1 MAKFSLFSQ
10 SLRYDVTE
18 RYDRYLKSRL
28 QMKAMLICS
37 LLDIAS
43 LEITNTILERCGVLR
58 GAYYIQGAILY
69 QSSEGIWRTIHPRW
83 DEELLSMLYNEEN
96 RAILLDRIECL
107 QEAIDSILDLG
118 DERITESVIGTLYGL
133 CAKHDPSVPVHQF
146 SIQAA
151 VPIDIVHRVIKIPEF
166 QTCTIWLDLPIIN

>member
-1 MAKFSLFSQ
+1 
-10 SLRYDVTE
+10 
-18 RYDRYLKSRL
+18 
-28 QMKAMLICS
+28 
-37 LLDIAS
+37 
-43 LEITNTILERCGVLR
+43 
-58 GAYYIQGAILY
+58 
-69 QSSEGIWRTIHPRW
+69 
-83 DEELLSMLYNEEN
+83 MLYNEEN

-151 VPIDIVHRVIKIPEF
+151 VPIDIVHRVIKIPEYLNKDPDLYHLVGF
-166 QTCTIWLDLPIIN
+166 TYLKLKRYDEAIANYDKALKIDPYHASTLLSKGTILAILGQSKALL